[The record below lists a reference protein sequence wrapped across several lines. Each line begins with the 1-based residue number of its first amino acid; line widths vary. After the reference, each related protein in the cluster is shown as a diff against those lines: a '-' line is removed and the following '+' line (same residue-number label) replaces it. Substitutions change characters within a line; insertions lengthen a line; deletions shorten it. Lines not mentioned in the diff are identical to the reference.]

1 MNESWLIQRGNFETR
16 ENKIGIDHIISF
28 DYMGS
33 AEFEFRALPESLERI
48 MTDNDAYELFI
59 TDIKNSN
66 NVPLM
71 LYCKI
76 EDKEDVLQTIR
87 KLSTGSIRLKEHI
100 TFQYRIK
107 KSEYSWNIPKEN
119 FWWDILNDFMF
130 FFTANNRV
138 KLFKKALKENM
149 KEFQKENNIEGGEL

>member
-1 MNESWLIQRGNFETR
+1 MDNPWLIQRGTFQRR

-33 AEFEFRALPESLERI
+33 AEFEFGALPESFERI
-48 MTDNDAYELFI
+48 MVDNASYELFI

-71 LYCKI
+71 VYCKTG
-76 EDKEDVLQTIR
+76 EKEDVLRIIR
-87 KLSTGSIRLKEHI
+87 KLSTNSIRLKEYI

-107 KSEYSWNIPKEN
+107 KSEYPWNKPKEN
-119 FWWDILNDFMF
+119 FWWDIDNDFMF
-130 FFTANNRV
+130 FFPANNRV
-138 KLFKKALKENM
+138 KLFEDALRENV
-149 KEFQKENNIEGGEL
+149 KDFQEKNATVLLV